1 MTDRKTQIAIEQMDV
16 LAAQAL
22 SLVNRADA
30 FERVAREL
38 RTEAAGVVLDL
49 TRSRQNLE
57 NEILRHNIRRVYSR
71 REVALSLRR
80 RPA

>member
-1 MTDRKTQIAIEQMDV
+1 MDRKTQIALEQMDV

-30 FERVAREL
+30 LERVAREL
-38 RTEAAGVVLDL
+38 RTEAAGAVLGVTNL
-49 TRSRQNLE
+49 RQSLE
-57 NEILRHNIRRVYSR
+57 NEILRHKIRRVYSM
-71 REVALSLRR
+71 REVAQSLRR

>member
-1 MTDRKTQIAIEQMDV
+1 MDRKTQAAMEQMDM

-22 SLVNRADA
+22 SLTVRADA

-38 RTEAAGVVLDL
+38 RTESAGVVLDL
-49 TRSRQNLE
+49 ARVRQNLE
-57 NEILRHNIRRVYSR
+57 NDVLRHKIRRVYSR

-80 RPA
+80 RSA